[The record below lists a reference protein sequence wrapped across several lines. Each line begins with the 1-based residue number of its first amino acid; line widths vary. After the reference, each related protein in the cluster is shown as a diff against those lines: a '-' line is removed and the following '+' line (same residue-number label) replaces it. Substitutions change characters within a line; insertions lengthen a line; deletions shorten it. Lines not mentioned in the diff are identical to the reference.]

1 MPWKRWLQEAR
12 MITTTSMIQRKIEPQ
27 TLTQELDIAFRD
39 IYASL
44 VVDAGDM
51 VKGMV
56 IGAIGIV
63 SQRTQQTR
71 LHQL

>member
-1 MPWKRWLQEAR
+1 

>member
-1 MPWKRWLQEAR
+1 

-27 TLTQELDIAFRD
+27 TLTQELDTAFRD